1 MISLRALLDWVV
13 FKFNNNV
20 LNNKNTLGLEPEA
33 LESQSDFNN
42 NTLRLERFWLE
53 PQSHLNGFE

>member
-1 MISLRALLDWVV
+1 MISLRALLDFVV

-20 LNNKNTLGLEPEA
+20 LNNNETLRLEPEA

-42 NTLRLERFWLE
+42 K
-53 PQSHLNGFE
+53 GFQ